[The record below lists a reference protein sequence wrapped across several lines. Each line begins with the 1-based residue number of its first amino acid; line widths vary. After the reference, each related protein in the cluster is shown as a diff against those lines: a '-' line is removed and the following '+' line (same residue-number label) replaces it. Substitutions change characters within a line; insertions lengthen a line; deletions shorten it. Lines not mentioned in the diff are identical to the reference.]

1 MHDPAGRHP
10 VGAVGLRLVAALLAA
25 AVAGCASS
33 SERSGE
39 PPGVRDQAAWE
50 GAPESKLH
58 VHNRNW
64 LDMRIYAIRGA
75 DRIALLSI
83 TSMRRDSVPLPRS
96 LFSGSGFR
104 LQADPIGDRPYRS
117 SVIYLRPGQTV
128 WWRLEN
134 VLDQSSLWVYQ
145 DEEH

>member
-1 MHDPAGRHP
+1 MHDPAGHHP
-10 VGAVGLRLVAALLAA
+10 VGAAGFRLVAALVAA

-33 SERSGE
+33 SERSGD
-39 PPGVRDQAAWE
+39 PPGAGDEAAWE

-58 VHNRNW
+58 IDNRNW
-64 LDMRIYAIRGA
+64 LDMRIYALRGA

-96 LFSGSGFR
+96 LLMGSGFR
-104 LQADPIGDRPYRS
+104 LQADPVGNRPYLS
-117 SVIYLRPGQTV
+117 NTIYLRPGQTV

-134 VLDQSSLWVYQ
+134 VLEQSSLWI
-145 DEEH
+145 H

>member
-10 VGAVGLRLVAALLAA
+10 VGAAGLRLVAAFLAA

-39 PPGVRDQAAWE
+39 PPGVGDEAARQ

-58 VHNRNW
+58 VNNRNW
-64 LDMRIYAIRGA
+64 LDMRIYALRGSE
-75 DRIALLSI
+75 RITLLSV
-83 TSMRRDSVPLPRS
+83 TSMRTDSVPLPAR
-96 LFSGSGFR
+96 LLTAGGFR
-104 LQADPIGDRPYRS
+104 LLADPVGADPYRS
-117 SVIYLRPGQTV
+117 NTIYLRPGQTV

-134 VLDQSSLWVYQ
+134 TLNQSSLWVY
-145 DEEH
+145 